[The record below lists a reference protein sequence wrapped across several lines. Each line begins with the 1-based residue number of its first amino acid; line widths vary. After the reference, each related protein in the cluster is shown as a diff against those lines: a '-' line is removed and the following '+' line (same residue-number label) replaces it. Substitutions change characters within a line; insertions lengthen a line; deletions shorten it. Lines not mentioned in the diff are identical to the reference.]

1 MKKTILKSAPGAV
14 AVVAASLG
22 AWKAQGA
29 YGNEDNSML
38 MENVEALT
46 SENNPENN
54 PGKYINVCS
63 KKPGKKFCT
72 TKRGN
77 RKWALPPIKVSIYN
91 SNVELQKRVNHLIT
105 EAGYD
110 PEDGYDTSND
120 EA

>member
-46 SENNPENN
+46 SDNNPE
-54 PGKYINVCS
+54 
-63 KKPGKKFCT
+63 
-72 TKRGN
+72 
-77 RKWALPPIKVSIYN
+77 
-91 SNVELQKRVNHLIT
+91 VNAHNEVTVRID
-105 EAGYD
+105 AK
-110 PEDGYDTSND
+110 
-120 EA
+120 

>member
-54 PGKYINVCS
+54 PNTLMFVVKSLAKNFARLNAEI
-63 KKPGKKFCT
+63 
-72 TKRGN
+72 GN
-77 RKWALPPIKVSIYN
+77 GHCL
-91 SNVELQKRVNHLIT
+91 L
-105 EAGYD
+105 
-110 PEDGYDTSND
+110 
-120 EA
+120 